1 MEQFSNEYVNY
12 MKSLVTNEFII
23 YMFTSKT
30 YRKIK
35 LTLLGIINDLGR
47 LFEDRKLLF
56 IRYLISSDKMLIN
69 LMESKDEM
77 FY

>member
-1 MEQFSNEYVNY
+1 MEEFSNEYVNY